1 MGLPAARAKMQIP
14 ARSFEHRALQR
25 RVRLLPPSQ
34 AEFEILAG
42 ERETNLLPPEG
53 GDVTDSADYEEL
65 LGEVPSDA
73 ALPPP
78 PAT

>member
-1 MGLPAARAKMQIP
+1 MQIP

-25 RVRLLPPSQ
+25 SVRLLPPSQ
-34 AEFEILAG
+34 AEFGILSR
-42 ERETNLLPPEG
+42 ERDTNLLPPEG
-53 GDVTDSADYEEL
+53 GDVTDTAGYEEL
-65 LGEVPSDA
+65 LGEVRSDA